1 MLSLWNPFYTDV
13 SRSRKK
19 DLLRDIFDTN
29 YHWGAEYKRNDD
41 GSLSVSL
48 DLPGVEEKDISVEVT
63 SDNLLQIRGQRKT
76 ATSSYSINKSFSVP
90 DLYNT
95 DHITAELKNGVL
107 TLTLPTKQTVKDVKK
122 VAITSVK

>member
-107 TLTLPTKQTVKDVKK
+107 TFTLPTKQTVKDVKK

>member
-19 DLLRDIFDTN
+19 DLLRDMFDTN

-76 ATSSYSINKSFSVP
+76 ATSSYSVNKSFSVP
-90 DLYNT
+90 DLYDT